1 MKRFFITFGLLAAA
15 AIALTNCTQKE
26 SYAPVQEEAGELT
39 SLQITANLPVETKT
53 YNQDMSTMWSK
64 GDQLKLS
71 FTLLGGTNVEVDSPF
86 TTIEGDGVFTGSVD
100 WKFLLG
106 NLNDIFNVSEVSA
119 VYPYSENG
127 GYVIP
132 KSTVQNGYDSKA
144 HLAGANCPLVGTV
157 PVSFKNIDL
166 SDLSNITTS
175 IPAVKLN
182 HTTSIVE
189 VNVTNAS
196 KSEIVI
202 GTVGFRVGSD
212 IKGFTD
218 VENGTSLE
226 VGKSAK
232 VYIVIE
238 PCTVAAGNGDDSKLT
253 FWVNNTSKEFTIE
266 NDVTFT
272 AGKIKKVNFAYEGD
286 FPDLYAVADVDVE
299 MTADRIV
306 PCVKTLIDYNYLKEW
321 ACNLKNQEDIETV
334 LTEALG
340 AVMSC
345 DLDKA
350 YEILGG
356 IPGFEHQ
363 FTTLAGSAR
372 HIEKVNYKA
381 ADYLK
386 SFVEDIKKVN
396 DIASLLKL
404 LEDFERYYEVSGV
417 KSQIVGGID
426 KLIQGV
432 DDFSAFIQKWIPAVN
447 RPTKPE
453 NLLDSAAWAKYL
465 KDLAVYEAYEAAVKS
480 VQNFLNGLKDLSVVD
495 MLAKAVE
502 EPDGWAAKILNW
514 VFENKRDEILDY
526 VVSIVEKFESDSME
540 QINASNEALKQA
552 AIAAAKAK
560 AIFYAQVKAQENT
573 EIAFDELNQAEL
585 DKLNKT
591 PWRVFKMILEWD
603 KTKCLFEEL
612 QLEKVYAI
620 FEEIAEKVEERVV
633 YDEGE
638 YHITSESC
646 EVLTPSQLAE

>member
-1 MKRFFITFGLLAAA
+1 MKRSFITFGLLVAAA
-15 AIALTNCTQKE
+15 FALTNCAQKE
-26 SYAPVQEEAGELT
+26 SYAPVQEESGKIVDLQFVAELP
-39 SLQITANLPVETKT
+39 AETKT
-53 YNQDMSTMWSK
+53 VNQGLKTLWEA
-64 GDQLKLS
+64 GDQVKLS
-71 FTLLGGTNVEVDSPF
+71 YVGQTIAGDIDTPF
-86 TTIEGDGVFTGSVD
+86 TTVNGDGLFTGKVD
-100 WKFLLG
+100 LG
-106 NLNDIFNVSEVSA
+106 VIAGVLTKVTA
-119 VYPYSENG
+119 VYPYTEEG
-127 GYVIP
+127 GIVIP
-132 KSTVQNGYDSKA
+132 KSTEQNGYDSMA
-144 HLAGANCPLVGTV
+144 HLSGANCPLYGEVDLNLDLRDPELWKGTV
-157 PVSFKNIDL
+157 
-166 SDLSNITTS
+166 S
-175 IPAVKLN
+175 IPGVKLQ
-182 HTTSIVE
+182 HATAVVQ
-189 VNVTNAS
+189 VNVKNTS
-196 KSEIVI
+196 KSPIVI
-202 GTVGFRVGSD
+202 KQVGFRVGSD
-212 IKGFTD
+212 MKGTTD
-218 VENGTSLE
+218 VITDDESLAI
-226 VGKSAK
+226 GQIAK
-232 VYIVIE
+232 IYIVTE
-238 PCTVAAGNGDDSKLT
+238 PSTVAAGEKLV
-253 FWVNNTSKEFTIE
+253 FWVNDTAKEIAVE
-266 NDVTFT
+266 KDITFT
-272 AGKIKKVNFAYEGD
+272 AGEIKQLNFAYEGD
-286 FPDLYAVADVDVE
+286 FPELYAVADVDVE

-340 AVMSC
+340 AVMAC

-356 IPGFEHQ
+356 IPGFERQ
-363 FTTLAGSAR
+363 FATLAGSAR

-417 KSQIVGGID
+417 KTQIVGGID

-495 MLAKAVE
+495 LLAKAVE

-560 AIFYAQVKAQENT
+560 AIFYAQIKAQENT
-573 EIAFDELNQAEL
+573 EITFNELNQAEL